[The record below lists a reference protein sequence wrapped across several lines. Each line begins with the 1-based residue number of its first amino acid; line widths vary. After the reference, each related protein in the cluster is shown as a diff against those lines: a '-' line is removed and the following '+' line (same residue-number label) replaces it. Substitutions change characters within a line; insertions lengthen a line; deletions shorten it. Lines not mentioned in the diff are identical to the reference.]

1 MKRTIFL
8 SILASLSTCNINAQ
22 TYSDAELFKKFQ
34 NKELSYNDCKKE
46 TLAGYIKWFSKNT
59 SYDYQILDAPSFE
72 YKRGGTPYIE
82 IEQNENIY
90 TYPTVFIS
98 EKKNDDII
106 FYNTKVS
113 PDDVGIYYSNV
124 HGAQYSTHLVTMD
137 KIKIGKQ
144 TADIRK
150 CFSHLFKN
158 NSIQLMEPTGYI
170 KDSQYPN
177 KLLLTTN
184 ITYAGKPSVTYTQ
197 PKYTIF
203 AGQLLE
209 VNSGI
214 NYDVPLYE
222 VGHLCLINTSTMN
235 SDLITLEGISNVL
248 MKHDAESIYFMNKS
262 VYGQKNWNIG
272 KQSHIAISQN
282 QSPIYIASIDNSSNG
297 NLMLKTAI
305 VPKEGDV
312 IIDIQRSV
320 DSEYIYLCG
329 STTKQGY
336 VGYENG
342 ILIILKKNND
352 TYKEIARYRSKNKD
366 RYYSKIVVL
375 DDENICLKYDN
386 WYDVYQNN
394 GWKPSNFDIINIP
407 SIINKEQ

>member
-8 SILASLSTCNINAQ
+8 SIIALLSISNINAQ
-22 TYSDAELFKKFQ
+22 SYNAKLWEKFQ
-34 NKELSYNDCKKE
+34 NKELSYNDCTKE
-46 TLAGYIKWFSKNT
+46 DLASYIKWFSKT
-59 SYDYQILDAPSFE
+59 ATYDYQILDAPSFE
-72 YKRGGTPYIE
+72 YRRGGSPNIE

-90 TYPTVFIS
+90 TYPTVFTS
-98 EKKNDDII
+98 KNKNDDII
-106 FYNTKVS
+106 FYNTKIS

-150 CFSHLFKN
+150 CFSPLFKN

-177 KLLLTTN
+177 KLLMTTN
-184 ITYAGKPSVTYTQ
+184 ITYSGKPSVTYTQ

-235 SDLITLEGISNVL
+235 SDLITLEGISNVF
-248 MKHDAESIYFMNKS
+248 MKHDAESIYFMNMA
-262 VYGQKNWNIG
+262 VYGKNHEKSG
-272 KQSHIAISQN
+272 THKHKTVSQR
-282 QSPIYIASIDNSSNG
+282 QSPIYIASMDESSDG
-297 NLMLKTAI
+297 NITIHTAI
-305 VPKEGDV
+305 IPKEGDV
-312 IIDIQRSV
+312 ITDIQRSI
-320 DSEYIYLCG
+320 DGEYIFLCG

-342 ILIILKKNND
+342 IFIILKKNQD
-352 TYKEIARYRSKNKD
+352 TYKEIARYRGKNKD
-366 RYYSKIVVL
+366 RYYGKIIVL
-375 DDENICLKYDN
+375 DDENVCLRYDN
-386 WYDVYQNN
+386 WNDYNHHAIKQ
-394 GWKPSNFDIINIP
+394 FEIINIP